1 MAHMPALA
9 PSLCLSGESD
19 VSVSGSFIEAAS
31 LLLAAHTVCALVQ
44 VELVYASRQGKR
56 CWTLPRVYCLVSRLP
71 CLPALFNL
79 LLAVL
84 HQVSA
89 LAPRT
94 DLFHTSL
101 ALEWIYFTA
110 LAPSMDLT
118 SCSRSCIR

>member
-1 MAHMPALA
+1 MHARIRIYMYIYTYTVRVASCRRATVAHMPALA

-31 LLLAAHTVCALVQ
+31 LLLMQ

-94 DLFHTSL
+94 DLFHESL
-101 ALEWIYFTA
+101 A
-110 LAPSMDLT
+110 PRMDLF
-118 SCSRSCIR
+118 

>member
-84 HQVSA
+84 HQVRIKRR
-89 LAPRT
+89 L
-94 DLFHTSL
+94 
-101 ALEWIYFTA
+101 
-110 LAPSMDLT
+110 
-118 SCSRSCIR
+118 

>member
-31 LLLAAHTVCALVQ
+31 LLLAVCALMQ

-84 HQVSA
+84 HQVRIKRR
-89 LAPRT
+89 L
-94 DLFHTSL
+94 
-101 ALEWIYFTA
+101 
-110 LAPSMDLT
+110 
-118 SCSRSCIR
+118 